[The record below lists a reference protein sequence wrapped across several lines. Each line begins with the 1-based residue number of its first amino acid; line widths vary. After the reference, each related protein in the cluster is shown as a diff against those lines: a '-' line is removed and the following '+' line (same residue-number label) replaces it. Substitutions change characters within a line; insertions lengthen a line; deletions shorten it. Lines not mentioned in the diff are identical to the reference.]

1 MYQPQKTLSVHGFC
15 KHLSKQLT
23 VLATYNQISAIGDEH
38 DYALLVKFDCKYSD
52 KCNIED
58 IQNDCPLYEIAD
70 QREFW

>member
-1 MYQPQKTLSVHGFC
+1 MNEFLGGKVDESRI
-15 KHLSKQLT
+15 LT
-23 VLATYNQISAIGDEH
+23 EAAVFA
-38 DYALLVKFDCKYSD
+38 D

>member
-1 MYQPQKTLSVHGFC
+1 MYQPQKTLSIHGFC

-23 VLATYNQISAIGDEH
+23 ALATYNQISTIGDENN
-38 DYALLVKFDCKYSD
+38 YALLVGFDCKCSD

-70 QREFW
+70 AREFW